1 MTLVRTPSA
10 TAFFNAFKNMV
21 LSHFLSAG
29 RLACMCFLMA
39 MDEEPLRSLRA
50 SMALMISA
58 LYDMV
63 TTGGVLAVLNL
74 PMTSDEMGGVVVE
87 TNR

>member
-1 MTLVRTPSA
+1 
-10 TAFFNAFKNMV
+10 
-21 LSHFLSAG
+21 
-29 RLACMCFLMA
+29 MCFLMA

-63 TTGGVLAVLNL
+63 TTGGVLVVLNL
-74 PMTSDEMGGVVVE
+74 PMT
-87 TNR
+87 R